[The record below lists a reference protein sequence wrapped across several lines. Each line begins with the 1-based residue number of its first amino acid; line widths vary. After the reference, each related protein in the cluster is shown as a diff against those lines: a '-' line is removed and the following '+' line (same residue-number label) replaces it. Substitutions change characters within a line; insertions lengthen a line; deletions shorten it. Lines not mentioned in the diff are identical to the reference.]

1 MNKKVLSAILFSA
14 LFAGTGTFTSCID
27 NDEPAGIEELRGA
40 KAELI
45 RAKVAVEQANA
56 AYRLAQAEHEKALA
70 AQAQAKVA
78 FEEAQARK
86 EAALAA
92 REEALTA
99 SEKAKYDKQIAEYQ
113 AQMEQYAAVHEKL
126 MFQKEQALAEA
137 KFSYE
142 MALKHI
148 EIAKA
153 ICTDDIS
160 KTTIYA
166 LETAVQTAYDAIYAI
181 PQGGKVSLQDR
192 IRTAEK
198 ELYNAMLDKAAAQDS
213 KDDKGN
219 TVVNYVPQLE
229 LNLER
234 EKAEVVAAEEKVE
247 LLKSFLEKD
256 TETTDWRA
264 EIETLNDSVEILK
277 VEKNAKDIES
287 TKLLASEEYLAAFQK
302 VHGIGEYDKDKDGN
316 YQYDSEGY
324 VKFKGGKALENGTML
339 NLKDSIA
346 LYHASVG
353 AAKYDDKDVERIELN
368 LSEVKVAANAQ
379 LANAIDKAV
388 FFYNSDIKGADDA
401 EITTAAWDKANVVF
415 SLPAVDDYRLP
426 DYGTELT
433 VDNYKPMAYL
443 AQVEAWVAALDT
455 ASVIANDTALAKLR
469 IAPYEKA
476 VADADT
482 THQAALALWNV
493 ALKAMGGE
501 ATPVSTAAV
510 DSAVSKYNKAI
521 TTLNNA
527 YAAYNTKYDE
537 LYTAEYNKHKTD
549 KYNEAYYTAFVD
561 KAKTSLSDS
570 KIGKVGATVIANIES
585 IYTEFSE
592 RVTAIE
598 GQYKAANTADAKAVA
613 EMLAND
619 KAAATTAANTA
630 KAANDDW
637 ETGAKAAGELALT
650 TTEAQAALKTL
661 SDAITTAT
669 TAVTNSTTPKG
680 AFENLT
686 DSLKAYTDLAGGTY
700 AQVLT
705 DSAEMKSFEE
715 ATGVGAEVTVGSAKK
730 KVTESDWYFKNGAK
744 YVAART
750 TIASSYLTKMLQT
763 EIDVTKAE
771 TALKNNSKAAF
782 GNDDDPRAIAP
793 TAEEVRK
800 NAEEDGIALENYGTI
815 GALLAAQD
823 ALQAQKD
830 FIAGEQ
836 KLAEVVEMVADAKE
850 ALEAEIA
857 ANEALYAG
865 LVAAIEAAE
874 KANDEAVAELE
885 AIEVDLVGEL
895 NVEIAKLQAKIDA
908 VESVI
913 STLKSNVA
921 LHLHIDL
928 TDKDGNLI
936 ASPTYEDAAKFEEAL
951 KLSIENAED
960 AVLEA
965 EKAVLLAEKNLQKA
979 KEGKY
984 DTVADKQYELDKLN
998 AELKLKME
1006 ALEEAT
1012 ANLKKA
1018 LEILAAE

>member
-113 AQMEQYAAVHEKL
+113 AQMEQYAADHEKW

-181 PQGGKVSLQDR
+181 PQGGKESLQDR
-192 IRTAEK
+192 IRAAEK
-198 ELYNAMLDKAAAQDS
+198 ALYNAMLDKAAAQDS

-302 VHGIGEYDKDKDGN
+302 VHGIGEYDKDDEGNYKYDSDGYVQFKDGK
-316 YQYDSEGY
+316 
-324 VKFKGGKALENGTML
+324 VLENGTML

-353 AAKYDDKDVERIELN
+353 DAKYDDEDVERIELN

-379 LANAIDKAV
+379 LADAIDKAV
-388 FFYNSDIKGADDA
+388 TFYNSDIKGDDDA
-401 EITTAAWDKANVVF
+401 EITTAWDKTNVVF
-415 SLPAVDDYRLP
+415 SLKAVDDYRLP
-426 DYGTELT
+426 DYGEELT
-433 VDNYKPMAYL
+433 VKNYKPMEYL

-537 LYTAEYNKHKTD
+537 LYTAEYNKYKTD

-598 GQYKAANTADAKAVA
+598 GQYKAVNTADAKAVA
-613 EMLAND
+613 DMLAND

-630 KAANDDW
+630 KAANNDW
-637 ETGAKAAGELALT
+637 EVDADAAGKLALT
-650 TTEAQAALKTL
+650 TAEAKAALKTL
-661 SDAITTAT
+661 SDAITTAK
-669 TAVTNSTTPKG
+669 TAVTNSTPKG

-686 DSLKAYTDLAGGTY
+686 DSLTAYTNLAGDTY

-705 DSAEMKSFEE
+705 DSANMKSFGE

-730 KVTESDWYFKNGAK
+730 KVTASDWFFMNGAK

-750 TIASSYLTKMLQT
+750 TIASSYLTTMLQT

-771 TALKNNSKAAF
+771 KALVNNSKTAF

-800 NAEEDGIALENYGTI
+800 NAKEDGIDLENYGTI

-830 FIAGEQ
+830 YIAGEQ

-895 NVEIAKLQAKIDA
+895 NVEIAKLQAKIEA

-913 STLKSNVA
+913 TTLQTNVA

-928 TDKDGNLI
+928 TDEDGKLI
-936 ASPTYEDAAKFEEAL
+936 ASPTYEDAAEFEKAL

-984 DTVADKQYELDKLN
+984 DTVADKQYALDKLN